1 MTQSDQRVAI
11 VAVAL
16 ADWQAAPVEQQAQAL
31 RDRGYQAL
39 GLAADISRRAEVE
52 RMVGRAVEAFGR
64 VDVLVNNAGINP
76 PHQAPFLEM
85 SDETWARTIDVNL
98 TGMFLCSQIAGRVMA
113 KQRAGSIV
121 NITSIGAI
129 RPTPGGVAYHASKG
143 GVISF
148 TLALA
153 VNLAP
158 YQIRANAI
166 GPGYIATPMTGGM
179 ADPAGRAQTLTR
191 VPLDRIGQ
199 PEDFSMSTAG
209 RWHLGSGA
217 CRRWGNRAENKC
229 QEQRTENKEQMRYN
243 RTAVLCSRTYAK
255 ATLACGSMVLYVF
268 CMFFFHPAG

>member
-1 MTQSDQRVAI
+1 MTQSDQPVAI
-11 VAVAL
+11 VTGGAGGIGAATAAVLAEAGLAVAL

-39 GLAADISRRAEVE
+39 GLAVDISRRAEVE
-52 RMVGRAVEAFGR
+52 DMVGRTVEAFGR

-85 SDETWARTIDVNL
+85 SDETWARTINVNL
-98 TGMFLCSQIAGRVMA
+98 TGMFLCSQVAGRVMA

-121 NITSIGAI
+121 NITSIGAV
-129 RPTPGGVAYHASKG
+129 RPTPGGVAYHTSKG

-166 GPGYIATPMTGGM
+166 GPGYVATAMTGGL

-191 VPLDRIGQ
+191 VPLDRVGQ
-199 PEDFSMSTAG
+199 PEDIANAVAFLASDKASYITGQVFYVDGGAMA
-209 RWHLGSGA
+209 LGQ
-217 CRRWGNRAENKC
+217 RRLPPLE
-229 QEQRTENKEQMRYN
+229 E
-243 RTAVLCSRTYAK
+243 
-255 ATLACGSMVLYVF
+255 
-268 CMFFFHPAG
+268 

>member
-1 MTQSDQRVAI
+1 MAQSDQRVAI
-11 VAVAL
+11 VTGAAGGIGAATAAVLAEAGLAVAL
-16 ADWQAAPVEQQAQAL
+16 ADWQAAPVEQQAQSL
-31 RDRGYQAL
+31 RDRGYRAV
-39 GLAADISRRAEVE
+39 GLAVDISRRAEVE
-52 RMVGRAVEAFGR
+52 AMVGRAVEAFGR
-64 VDVLVNNAGINP
+64 VDVLINNAGVNP

-85 SDETWARTIDVNL
+85 SDETWARTIDINL

-121 NITSIGAI
+121 NITSIGAL

-199 PEDFSMSTAG
+199 PEDIANAVAFLAG
-209 RWHLGSGA
+209 DKASYITGQVFYVDGGAMALGQ
-217 CRRWGNRAENKC
+217 RRLPPLE
-229 QEQRTENKEQMRYN
+229 ED
-243 RTAVLCSRTYAK
+243 
-255 ATLACGSMVLYVF
+255 
-268 CMFFFHPAG
+268 

>member
-11 VAVAL
+11 ITGAAGGIGAATAAVLAEAGLAVVL

-39 GLAADISRRAEVE
+39 GLAVDISRRAEVE
-52 RMVGRAVEAFGR
+52 AMVSRAVEAFGR
-64 VDVLVNNAGINP
+64 IDVLVNNAGVNP
-76 PHQAPFLEM
+76 SHQAPFLEM
-85 SDETWARTIDVNL
+85 SDETWARTINVNL

-121 NITSIGAI
+121 NITSIGAM
-129 RPTPGGVAYHASKG
+129 RPTPGGVAYHTSKG

-158 YQIRANAI
+158 YHIRANAI

-191 VPLDRIGQ
+191 VPLDRVGE
-199 PEDFSMSTAG
+199 PEDIANAVAFLASEKASYITGQVFYVDGGAMA
-209 RWHLGSGA
+209 LGQ
-217 CRRWGNRAENKC
+217 RRLPPLE
-229 QEQRTENKEQMRYN
+229 E
-243 RTAVLCSRTYAK
+243 
-255 ATLACGSMVLYVF
+255 
-268 CMFFFHPAG
+268 

>member
-1 MTQSDQRVAI
+1 MAAPENKVAI
-11 VAVAL
+11 VTGGAGGIGAATAAALAEAGMAVAL
-16 ADWQAAPVEQQAQAL
+16 ADWQAEPVEQQAQSL
-31 RDRGYQAL
+31 RERGYQAL

-52 RMVGRAVEAFGR
+52 RMVGQVVEAFGR

-121 NITSIGAI
+121 NITSIGAL

-166 GPGYIATPMTGGM
+166 GPGYVATAMTGGM
-179 ADPAGRAQTLTR
+179 ADPEARARTLTR
-191 VPLDRIGQ
+191 VPLDRVGQ
-199 PEDFSMSTAG
+199 PEDIANAVTFLASDKASYITGQVFYVDGGAMA
-209 RWHLGSGA
+209 LGQ
-217 CRRWGNRAENKC
+217 RRLPPLED
-229 QEQRTENKEQMRYN
+229 E
-243 RTAVLCSRTYAK
+243 S
-255 ATLACGSMVLYVF
+255 
-268 CMFFFHPAG
+268 

>member
-11 VAVAL
+11 VTGAAGGIGAATAAVLAEAGLAVAL

-158 YQIRANAI
+158 
-166 GPGYIATPMTGGM
+166 
-179 ADPAGRAQTLTR
+179 
-191 VPLDRIGQ
+191 
-199 PEDFSMSTAG
+199 
-209 RWHLGSGA
+209 
-217 CRRWGNRAENKC
+217 NKC